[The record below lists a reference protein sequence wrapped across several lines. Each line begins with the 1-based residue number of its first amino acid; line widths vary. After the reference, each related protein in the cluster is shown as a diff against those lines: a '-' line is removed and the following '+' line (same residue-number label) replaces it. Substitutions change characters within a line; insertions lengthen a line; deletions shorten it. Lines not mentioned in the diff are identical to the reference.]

1 MGAGEDGVLG
11 LIGEARVRQVVFG
24 FKISGN

>member
-11 LIGEARVRQVVFG
+11 LIGEAGVRQVVFRV
-24 FKISGN
+24 KISGN